1 MHDFLTGKIDSLP
14 EAKDYEPPKNFESLP
29 KPTPPVKQDILIHQ
43 KRFSSYDYKS
53 MSPGICAGY
62 QCFNGGRVSTY
73 TSTVTNLKPRAKEWH
88 VLHQWYTGGENCIVI
103 TYYPENLGIF
113 GIYLSSLDGY
123 QDWVYYPADHEF
135 MIGIRPEHKSGHTN
149 YTKITFLVW
158 DQTDNVQ
165 WNKTYTLP
173 NEQEIETVD
182 AALEH
187 DSETTPNSLQ
197 KNFDDYYVLDK
208 NLEAVNLKDTF
219 TWLEWTCENMSN
231 EHIEYYH
238 NNNEYACLKQ
248 RKTSKLL
255 VHNIDTGEDFPTIQ
269 SAIDDSDTKDGHIIT
284 VDPGTYTE
292 NVNVNKSLTIS
303 STSGNPEDTIIQAND
318 PDDNVFKVTA
328 NYVNISEFTVEGGT
342 TGVYIHRADWCEITN
357 NNCLSNRYG
366 IFLNCSNDNSI
377 LI

>member
-1 MHDFLTGKIDSLP
+1 
-14 EAKDYEPPKNFESLP
+14 
-29 KPTPPVKQDILIHQ
+29 
-43 KRFSSYDYKS
+43 
-53 MSPGICAGY
+53 
-62 QCFNGGRVSTY
+62 
-73 TSTVTNLKPRAKEWH
+73 
-88 VLHQWYTGGENCIVI
+88 
-103 TYYPENLGIF
+103 
-113 GIYLSSLDGY
+113 
-123 QDWVYYPADHEF
+123 
-135 MIGIRPEHKSGHTN
+135 
-149 YTKITFLVW
+149 
-158 DQTDNVQ
+158 
-165 WNKTYTLP
+165 
-173 NEQEIETVD
+173 
-182 AALEH
+182 
-187 DSETTPNSLQ
+187 
-197 KNFDDYYVLDK
+197 LDK

-231 EHIEYYH
+231 EHIEYYY

-269 SAIDDSDTKDGHIIT
+269 SAIDDSDTKDGHTIT

-377 LI
+377 LNNNSNNSHSGVYLVYSSNNTVRSNNCSNGFSGIWLDHSNNSIVKNNNCSNEIFGVILSSSTNDVLTNNKYLNNWIGINLEDSSYCIVKKKQLFK

>member
-1 MHDFLTGKIDSLP
+1 
-14 EAKDYEPPKNFESLP
+14 
-29 KPTPPVKQDILIHQ
+29 
-43 KRFSSYDYKS
+43 

-158 DQTDNVQ
+158 DQTDNIQ

-187 DSETTPNSLQ
+187 DSETTPNSL
-197 KNFDDYYVLDK
+197 
-208 NLEAVNLKDTF
+208 
-219 TWLEWTCENMSN
+219 
-231 EHIEYYH
+231 
-238 NNNEYACLKQ
+238 
-248 RKTSKLL
+248 
-255 VHNIDTGEDFPTIQ
+255 
-269 SAIDDSDTKDGHIIT
+269 
-284 VDPGTYTE
+284 
-292 NVNVNKSLTIS
+292 
-303 STSGNPEDTIIQAND
+303 
-318 PDDNVFKVTA
+318 
-328 NYVNISEFTVEGGT
+328 
-342 TGVYIHRADWCEITN
+342 
-357 NNCLSNRYG
+357 
-366 IFLNCSNDNSI
+366 
-377 LI
+377 